1 MSETVVQ
8 IFRLSFIGIFNFFA
22 AILLVP
28 LFFKLVARFNLRKK
42 IYKEDAPV
50 FQSLHSKK
58 QGTPTMGGL
67 IFLLAVLLT
76 TSIFYLG
83 DKLKIEFLSFFNFVN
98 RRETFL
104 PLFAFFFSGFIG
116 FLDDLF
122 GLKTNSKRTGL
133 RIKEKLII
141 YTSLAIL
148 GAWWFVAKL
157 NFNFINLDSLFFFVG
172 TFWFIFYFIF
182 VFLAVSFSANET
194 DGLDGLLAGI
204 SLSILFAHL
213 IIAFLNQ
220 DYHLAAFISSLI
232 GSLTAFLWF
241 NVYPAKFFMGDTGS
255 MSLGVTIAILSF
267 LSGTTLLLPL
277 MAPIFVLESGSV
289 ILQVLSKK
297 IRKKKIFLSTPIHHH
312 FEAKGLPEPTIVFR
326 FWVVNAIGSI
336 LATVIYLVIKF
347 YGS

>member
-1 MSETVVQ
+1 
-8 IFRLSFIGIFNFFA
+8 
-22 AILLVP
+22 
-28 LFFKLVARFNLRKK
+28 
-42 IYKEDAPV
+42 
-50 FQSLHSKK
+50 
-58 QGTPTMGGL
+58 
-67 IFLLAVLLT
+67 
-76 TSIFYLG
+76 
-83 DKLKIEFLSFFNFVN
+83 
-98 RRETFL
+98 
-104 PLFAFFFSGFIG
+104 
-116 FLDDLF
+116 
-122 GLKTNSKRTGL
+122 
-133 RIKEKLII
+133 
-141 YTSLAIL
+141 
-148 GAWWFVAKL
+148 
-157 NFNFINLDSLFFFVG
+157 
-172 TFWFIFYFIF
+172 
-182 VFLAVSFSANET
+182 LAVSFSANET

-289 ILQVLSKK
+289 ILQVISKK